1 MGVGNQ
7 FETIGAGLLGR
18 RATIDPELC
27 QICAAGGDS
36 VQRTMVP
43 AGRRSAPWP
52 PDALDGLD
60 RISKSGS
67 ALRDFRGG
75 AL

>member
-1 MGVGNQ
+1 MGTGNES
-7 FETIGAGLLGR
+7 ETIGSGLSGR
-18 RATIDPELC
+18 RATIDPKLR

-36 VQRTMVP
+36 VQRTMVQ

-52 PDALDGLD
+52 PNALDGLD